1 MIKNLL
7 MLKNEL
13 VSLEIGDVRG
23 PGPSSAASALA
34 AVGNLQHFAQI
45 WDTLRPQ
52 NLLGGLLSSFGSLT
66 TYIPG
71 SSLWSSSSRSPGSST
86 PRVGAAAATAPST
99 GTGPEAAVQDASEQ
113 LDGLLRQSIYAFT
126 RRWAGVLNEGRGVA
140 VGGGSTVKLGGKN
153 LAKVE
158 RELDE
163 MLERAFGGQ
172 PEVVGKL
179 KEAIQIEA
187 QAQIQAQ
194 QQQQGE
200 KRSYVTRA

>member
-13 VSLEIGDVRG
+13 LSLEIGDVRG
-23 PGPSSAASALA
+23 TQA
-34 AVGNLQHFAQI
+34 NMQHFGQI

-52 NLLGGLLSSFGSLT
+52 NLIGLLSSFS

-71 SSLWSSSSRSPGSST
+71 SSYWSSSRTGT
-86 PRVGAAAATAPST
+86 PVGGATAN
-99 GTGPEAAVQDASEQ
+99 GGAEVQDASEQ
-113 LDGLLRQSIYAFT
+113 LDEQLRQSIYAFT
-126 RRWAGVLNEGRGVA
+126 KRWAG
-140 VGGGSTVKLGGKN
+140 TVNDARARKLGGKN
-153 LAKVE
+153 LVKME

-163 MLERAFGGQ
+163 MLQRAFASQ

-187 QAQIQAQ
+187 QAQL
-194 QQQQGE
+194 QGD
-200 KRSYVTRA
+200 KKGNVVTRV

>member
-13 VSLEIGDVRG
+13 LALEIGDIRG
-23 PGPSSAASALA
+23 
-34 AVGNLQHFAQI
+34 NTMQHFGQI

-52 NLLGGLLSSFGSLT
+52 NLIGLLSSFS

-71 SSLWSSSSRSPGSST
+71 SSYWSS
-86 PRVGAAAATAPST
+86 PRT
-99 GTGPEAAVQDASEQ
+99 GTPTPSNAGASEVQDASEQ
-113 LDGLLRQSIYAFT
+113 LDEQLRQSIYGFT
-126 RRWAGVLNEGRGVA
+126 RRWATALNDSRA
-140 VGGGSTVKLGGKN
+140 RKLGGKN

-158 RELDE
+158 KELNE
-163 MLERAFGGQ
+163 MLERAFASQ

-187 QAQIQAQ
+187 DTQAQAQA
-194 QQQQGE
+194 GNGV
-200 KRSYVTRA
+200 KKGGRA